1 MSYNGSGTFNI
12 NTAGQPVVTGTVIT
26 STAFNLLTADLA
38 SGLTTALTKDGQTT
52 PTANIPMGTFKITGL
67 GAGTAL
73 TDAAQFGQLQAG
85 ATQIAVVTG
94 TDTLAGTLTP
104 TPTAYATG
112 NLFSFVAVNT
122 NTGAATINL
131 NSLGAKSITKLGS
144 TALAAGDIVS
154 GRIYL
159 IEYDGTRF
167 QLINPSASSVA
178 SFSAGTTGFTPST
191 ATTGAV
197 TLAGTLI
204 TSNGG
209 TGLSSYTSGD
219 LPYYATGTA
228 LSKLGI
234 GTNGQI
240 LTSSGTAPQWS
251 TLSGVAVTTFS
262 AGTTG
267 FTPSSATSGAVTL
280 AGTLATTNGGTGL
293 TSFTSGGV
301 VYASSTSALAT
312 GSALNFDGS
321 KLLVSSSGEQ
331 VKLLSSG
338 DFTTTG
344 TGYIRWYDSG
354 GAKGYIGY
362 AGTANQF
369 DLQTGAGMNLNFNAV
384 GGTTTFAV
392 SNAEQMRLTTTGLGI
407 GTSSPSAKLDLVGIM
422 QWQATA
428 GTVLGKLT
436 YSGGE
441 PVILANTG
449 LGLRFFTNNTQA
461 AVIDSSGNLGLGVTP
476 SAWSTSGSYA
486 ALQIGAVGLYGR
498 AAASNELYL
507 TSNAFNSATGFKY
520 IYTASATRY
529 DQDTGKHIWYNAPSG
544 TAGNAITF
552 TQAMTLDASG
562 NLGVGVTS
570 PSAKLHVAGATS
582 NAAISNAM
590 ALTQGGAG
598 AGTGSSLYIGYG
610 TTIGQYGSISGFYDG
625 TGTAL
630 TFGTSPVA
638 SSSAVVERARIDS
651 SGNLLVGKTATN
663 VLTRGAELLPT
674 GQITSTLAG
683 STSGTDTLDVYS
695 TGAGAY
701 RFYVDM
707 AGTIHAT
714 AIVITAISD
723 QRLKENVRDIETG
736 LSSIMALKPRRFDW
750 KEGKGQDKKNAAGF
764 IAQEFEEVFPECVS
778 TSKAGAD
785 GIEYKNI
792 NHETLIPTLVK
803 AIQELKA
810 EFDAYKSTHP

>member
-122 NTGAATINL
+122 NTGAATINI

-167 QLINPSASSVA
+167 QLINPSGVA

-191 ATTGAV
+191 ATTGVV

-209 TGLSSYTSGD
+209 TGLSSYTAGD

-312 GSALNFDGS
+312 GSALTFDGTTFS
-321 KLLVSSSGEQ
+321 SIASSATAGNFKATSSTAQVLNVTASNDANTTVGLLVLGSAAGS
-331 VKLLSSG
+331 
-338 DFTTTG
+338 
-344 TGYIRWYDSG
+344 
-354 GAKGYIGY
+354 IGM
-362 AGTANQF
+362 
-369 DLQTGAGMNLNFNAV
+369 LGAGAPALYTAATELNLMANNASGV
-384 GGTTTFAV
+384 IKFAAGG
-392 SNAEQMRLTTTGLGI
+392 SSEQMRLTSTGLGI
-407 GTSSPSAKLDLVGIM
+407 GTSSPSYKLDV
-422 QWQATA
+422 QAATSVIQTKSTT
-428 GTVLGKLT
+428 GTNAA
-436 YSGGE
+436 YY
-441 PVILANTG
+441 IANNTG
-449 LGLRFFTNNTQA
+449 GDFYIGRENSAGSTFGTTAYSSVLWSAGAYPMAFFTN
-461 AVIDSSGNLGLGVTP
+461 
-476 SAWSTSGSYA
+476 
-486 ALQIGAVGLYGR
+486 
-498 AAASNELYL
+498 
-507 TSNAFNSATGFKY
+507 
-520 IYTASATRY
+520 
-529 DQDTGKHIWYNAPSG
+529 G
-544 TAGNAITF
+544 T
-552 TQAMTLDASG
+552 
-562 NLGVGVTS
+562 
-570 PSAKLHVAGATS
+570 
-582 NAAISNAM
+582 
-590 ALTQGGAG
+590 
-598 AGTGSSLYIGYG
+598 
-610 TTIGQYGSISGFYDG
+610 
-625 TGTAL
+625 
-630 TFGTSPVA
+630 
-638 SSSAVVERARIDS
+638 ERARIDS

-674 GQITSTLAG
+674 GQILSTLAG
-683 STSGTDTLDVYS
+683 STNATDTLDVYS

-723 QRLKENVRDIETG
+723 QRLKENVRDIDTG
-736 LSSIMALKPRRFDW
+736 LSTIMALKPRRFDW

-803 AIQELKA
+803 AIQQQQTLIESLTTRLTALEGKA
-810 EFDAYKSTHP
+810 